1 VTHARA
7 EGPESSPDGP
17 LVQMSAVQLRFIELW
32 VAQHTGR
39 AGVSIE
45 ERGQGYL
52 EVVVW
57 DKSNVE
63 LARRTVFPTG
73 NEL

>member
-1 VTHARA
+1 MTG
-7 EGPESSPDGP
+7 E
-17 LVQMSAVQLRFIELW
+17 QLRFIELW
-32 VAQHTGR
+32 VAQHPGR

-57 DKSNVE
+57 DKTNVD